1 MVGRESLRVGILKT
15 ADPHLSLMNVV
26 STRYSIDV
34 RYWNRNFS
42 FFFFF
47 FLQFKIIMNELRTR
61 SNTV

>member
-26 STRYSIDV
+26 STSSIQSTFDIGIEI
-34 RYWNRNFS
+34 FLS

-47 FLQFKIIMNELRTR
+47 YNLK
-61 SNTV
+61 S